1 MSRNAMRFLS
11 RFRRTKDRCIAN
23 RIEELITLRIRKCR
37 LSAAHEAWMKDAK
50 LGRIP
55 EWPPWSNIEPVIGV
69 RKVDCLQQIELCR
82 IAQAGDIVRWPV
94 RRLDQKLPGKEPGGL
109 LARAICDGHRRM
121 AFQFTYRD
129 DKAWARLGTRT
140 SRQIHRKPTPQQVT
154 RCRIWEPRAHTRT
167 GVA

>member
-1 MSRNAMRFLS
+1 
-11 RFRRTKDRCIAN
+11 
-23 RIEELITLRIRKCR
+23 
-37 LSAAHEAWMKDAK
+37 MKDAK